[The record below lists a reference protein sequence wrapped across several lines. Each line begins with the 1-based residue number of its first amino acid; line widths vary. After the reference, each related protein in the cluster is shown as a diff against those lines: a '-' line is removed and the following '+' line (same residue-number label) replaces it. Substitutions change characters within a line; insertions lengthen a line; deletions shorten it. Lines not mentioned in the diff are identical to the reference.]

1 MKEYLD
7 VNIHSLKSKQNKE
20 VDNLIKI
27 NFRNLF

>member
-7 VNIHSLKSKQNKE
+7 VNIHSLKSEQNKE